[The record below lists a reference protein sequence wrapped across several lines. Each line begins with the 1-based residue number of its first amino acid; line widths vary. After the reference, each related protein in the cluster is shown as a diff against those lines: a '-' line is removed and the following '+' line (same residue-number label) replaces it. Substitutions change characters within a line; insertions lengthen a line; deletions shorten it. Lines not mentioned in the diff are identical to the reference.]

1 MGQKSGKSSFKQG
14 VDGSIVSYKINFENW
29 DQITVTISQVKN
41 SQGNKLEL
49 TG

>member
-14 VDGSIVSYKINFENW
+14 ADGSIVSYEINFENW